1 MKKSLRNLVIGA
13 VVSASIFA
21 ISTTALAA
29 GSQYVQTDMNFRNGP
44 STVSTIIGSV
54 PAGAQVEVLDLQ
66 NGWNLIRYNGRT
78 GYIHGG
84 NLGDSYVVRKAA
96 PAAAQNNQAVKP
108 AAQTNQAAAQNK
120 QAAQAQANATRQ
132 YFDNNWS
139 GTAQNMQNSQAVKIV
154 SVASGYLAL
163 RTIPSYD
170 AANEIGQLYNGDT
183 VQVIGAASGS
193 YVQVFSPKYGA
204 YGWVNAGFLR

>member
-96 PAAAQNNQAVKP
+96 PAAAQNNQAAKP
-108 AAQTNQAAAQNK
+108 AAA
-120 QAAQAQANATRQ
+120 AQANATRQ

-163 RTIPSYD
+163 RTVPSYD